1 MKLFTRDPAKDIWA
15 SLPGQV
21 LAASLLFSMISISL
35 AEGFLFL
42 AIVLWAVWVIKDK
55 RPFRAPTFFI
65 PLLVYSALS
74 LAAAAFSVN
83 QAISFFN
90 LRQLALYLIIPIA
103 YMSLGSIEEI
113 RRANLAVFVSAAV
126 SMAYSFYHFV
136 FKAVPAERIKGFMGH
151 YMTQAGL
158 LVLFMSL
165 ALAMLFFGRKKV
177 RWLWGAGAVMALAAL
192 ELTLTR
198 NAWIG
203 LAVALCVL
211 VFLYKPKFVLAVPVL
226 VVLVFFA
233 SPAPVKQRAL
243 SIFTLQGFSNR
254 IRVEYFQAGLKIIRD
269 HPLLG
274 TGPDTVDMVFQ
285 NPKYGLSE
293 DAKRNVHLH
302 NTPVQIAAERGIPAL
317 LAWLAFIVWTF
328 LELAKLVRV
337 RSKGKERAGGGN
349 PIVTPLVAAALA
361 GLAAFVVSGLFE
373 YNFGDSEILFLF
385 LFLMTVPFAA
395 SWGQVLTLDKN
406 VQCQDLTPSK
416 R

>member
-1 MKLFTRDPAKDIWA
+1 MKLFTRDPSKDIWA

-90 LRQLALYLIIPIA
+90 LRQLALYLIIPVA

-113 RRANLAVFVSAAV
+113 GRANLAIFVSAAA

-136 FKAVPAERIKGFMGH
+136 FKAAPDERIKGFMGH

-158 LVLFMSL
+158 LVLFVSL

-177 RWLWGAGAVMALAAL
+177 RWLWGAGAVAAIAAL

-203 LAVALCVL
+203 LAVALCIL
-211 VFLYKPKFVLAVPVL
+211 VFLYKPKFALAVPVII
-226 VVLVFFA
+226 VIVFFA

-269 HPLLG
+269 YPLFG

-337 RSKGKERAGGGN
+337 RGNGKERRGTRD
-349 PIVTPLVAAALA
+349 PVVTPLAAAALA
-361 GLAAFVVSGLFE
+361 GLAAFIVSGLFE
-373 YNFGDSEILFLF
+373 YNFGDSEVLVLF
-385 LFLMTVPFAA
+385 LFLMTVPF
-395 SWGQVLTLDKN
+395 SERRGQVSTLDKK
-406 VQCQDLTPSK
+406 CPMLRPDPL
-416 R
+416 

>member
-1 MKLFTRDPAKDIWA
+1 MKLFTRDPSKDIWA

-90 LRQLALYLIIPIA
+90 LRQLALYLIIPVA

-113 RRANLAVFVSAAV
+113 GRANLAIFVSAAA
-126 SMAYSFYHFV
+126 SLAYSFYHFV
-136 FKAVPAERIKGFMGH
+136 FKAAPDERIKGFMGH

-158 LVLFMSL
+158 LILFVSL
-165 ALAMLFFGRKKV
+165 ALATLFFGPKKT
-177 RWLWGAGAVMALAAL
+177 RWLWGAGAVAALAAL

-198 NAWIG
+198 SAWIG

-211 VFLYKPKFVLAVPVL
+211 VYLYKPIFALAVPVII
-226 VVLVFFA
+226 VIVFLA
-233 SPAPVKQRAL
+233 GPAPVKQRAL
-243 SIFTLQGFSNR
+243 SIFTLHGFSNR
-254 IRVEYFQAGLKIIRD
+254 IRVEYIQAGLKIIRD
-269 HPLLG
+269 YPLFG

-293 DAKRNVHLH
+293 DAKHNVHLH

-328 LELAKLVRV
+328 LELAKLAWVRG
-337 RSKGKERAGGGN
+337 KGKERAGGRD
-349 PIVTPLVAAALA
+349 PVVTPLAAAALA

-373 YNFGDSEILFLF
+373 YNFGDSEVLVLFLF
-385 LFLMTVPFAA
+385 LITVPFAA
-395 SWGQVLTLDKN
+395 RRG
-406 VQCQDLTPSK
+406 DLTPSK
-416 R
+416 

>member
-1 MKLFTRDPAKDIWA
+1 MKLFTRDLSKDIWA
-15 SLPGQV
+15 SLPGQA

-35 AEGFLFL
+35 SEGFLFL

-55 RPFRAPTFFI
+55 RPFRAPTFLI
-65 PLLVYSALS
+65 PLLIYSALS

-83 QAISFFN
+83 QAVSFKD
-90 LRQLALYLIIPIA
+90 LRELALFLIIPVA
-103 YMSLGSIEEI
+103 YMALDSIEEI
-113 RRANLAVFVSAAV
+113 SRANLAVFISAAV

-136 FKAVPAERIKGFMGH
+136 FKAAPAERIKGFMGH

-158 LVLFMSL
+158 LVLFVSL
-165 ALAMLFFGRKKV
+165 ALAMLFFGRKKT
-177 RWLWGAGAVMALAAL
+177 RWLWGAGAVAALAAL

-211 VFLYKPKFVLAVPVL
+211 VFIYKPKFVLAVPVL
-226 VVLVFFA
+226 VVIVFFA

-269 HPLLG
+269 HPLFG

-317 LAWLAFIVWTF
+317 LAWLAFIVWTS

-337 RSKGKERAGGGN
+337 RGKGKEPAGGRD
-349 PIVTPLVAAALA
+349 PVVTPLAAAALA

-373 YNFGDSEILFLF
+373 YNFGDSEILVLF

-395 SWGQVLTLDKN
+395 SRGQVSALDKN
-406 VQCQDLTPSK
+406 VQRQGLTPSK
-416 R
+416 

>member
-1 MKLFTRDPAKDIWA
+1 MKLFTRDPSKDIWA

-21 LAASLLFSMISISL
+21 LAASMLFSMISISL
-35 AEGFLFL
+35 AEIFLFL

-90 LRQLALYLIIPIA
+90 LRQLALYLIIPVA

-113 RRANLAVFVSAAV
+113 GRANLAIFVSAAA
-126 SMAYSFYHFV
+126 SLAYSFYHFV
-136 FKAVPAERIKGFMGH
+136 FKAAPDERIKGFMGH

-158 LVLFMSL
+158 LILFVSL
-165 ALAMLFFGRKKV
+165 ALATLFFGPKKT
-177 RWLWGAGAVMALAAL
+177 RWLWGAGAVAALAAL

-198 NAWIG
+198 SAWIG

-211 VFLYKPKFVLAVPVL
+211 VYLYKPIFALAVPVII
-226 VVLVFFA
+226 VIVFFA

-243 SIFTLQGFSNR
+243 SIFTLHGFSNR

-269 HPLLG
+269 YPLFG

-293 DAKRNVHLH
+293 DAKHNVHLH

-328 LELAKLVRV
+328 LELAKLAWVRG
-337 RSKGKERAGGGN
+337 KGKERAGGRD
-349 PIVTPLVAAALA
+349 PVVTPLAAAALA

-373 YNFGDSEILFLF
+373 YNFGDSEVLVLFLF
-385 LFLMTVPFAA
+385 LITVPFAA
-395 SWGQVLTLDKN
+395 RRG
-406 VQCQDLTPSK
+406 DLTPSK
-416 R
+416 

>member
-1 MKLFTRDPAKDIWA
+1 MKLFTRDLSKDIWA

-35 AEGFLFL
+35 SEGFLFL

-55 RPFRAPTFFI
+55 RTFRAPTFFV

-83 QAISFFN
+83 QAVSFKD
-90 LRQLALYLIIPIA
+90 LRELALFLIIPVA
-103 YMSLGSIEEI
+103 YMALDSNEEI
-113 RRANLAVFVSAAV
+113 SRANLAVFISAAV
-126 SMAYSFYHFV
+126 SMTYSFYHFV
-136 FKAVPAERIKGFMGH
+136 FKAAPAERIKGFMGH

-158 LVLFMSL
+158 LVLFVSL
-165 ALAMLFFGRKKV
+165 ALAMLFFGQKKT
-177 RWLWGAGAVMALAAL
+177 RWLWGAGALAALAAL

-211 VFLYKPKFVLAVPVL
+211 VFLYKPKLVLAVPAL
-226 VVLVFFA
+226 VVIVFFA

-269 HPLLG
+269 HPLFG

-317 LAWLAFIVWTF
+317 LAWLAFIVWTS

-337 RSKGKERAGGGN
+337 RGKGKEPAGGRD
-349 PIVTPLVAAALA
+349 PVVTPLAAAALA

-373 YNFGDSEILFLF
+373 YNFGDSEILVLF

-395 SWGQVLTLDKN
+395 SRDQVLALDKN
-406 VQCQDLTPSK
+406 VQRQGLTPSK
-416 R
+416 